1 YDLYIYKDTVHNT
14 DGSQA
19 ANYQS
24 ASSANPEIASIS
36 PLSDGTSQYT
46 VKVVPYTPT
55 GESVHVTI
63 ELLPGSGSGG
73 STGFGGPDPTTPG
86 VPRYQ
91 NFFAPDGTSAQSSD
105 GEFNI
110 GFNPKTT
117 SALSKPVDRVAAVDF
132 CSQRFPGGPA
142 TCPHSESD
150 GAGQGTGELA

>member
-1 YDLYIYKDTVHNT
+1 MTNAFIFSSDYNLYIYKGTVHAT

-63 ELLPGSGSGG
+63 ALLPGSGRRGSSGVR
-73 STGFGGPDPTTPG
+73 GPGPTTPG
-86 VPRYQ
+86 VPR
-91 NFFAPDGTSAQSSD
+91 
-105 GEFNI
+105 
-110 GFNPKTT
+110 
-117 SALSKPVDRVAAVDF
+117 
-132 CSQRFPGGPA
+132 
-142 TCPHSESD
+142 
-150 GAGQGTGELA
+150 